1 MFCILDGT
9 PMSTKLTGL
18 SLSFIGVVVISP
30 DALVLRWVAMDHGTL
45 LLWRGLFLIA
55 GFSAVILYQYQLN
68 SLKALSRAGWFGVLS
83 GFLFAINTFCYTKS
97 IQLTSVTAAMMII
110 STAPV
115 FAALI
120 SWLLLKE
127 RINDLTAIV
136 IICTLVGIAIIAAD
150 SEGHNTITG
159 NLFALVCAV
168 SMAMNFVL
176 ARFKSAR
183 DLTPGLVFSGLFIV
197 LLAVLE
203 GADNTM
209 PETLQLGA
217 IAIIAM
223 IALPIGFTL
232 LQIAPRFISATD
244 VSLFLL
250 LEAVLAPF
258 WVWLVLSE
266 IPSVTA
272 LIGSVVIC
280 LTLSFYGYLQYL
292 KTP

>member
-1 MFCILDGT
+1 
-9 PMSTKLTGL
+9 MSTKLTGL

-45 LLWRGLFLIA
+45 LLWRGLFLFA
-55 GFSAVILYQYQLN
+55 GFSAVILYQYQLS

-127 RINDLTAIV
+127 RINYLTAIV

-203 GADNTM
+203 GADSAM

-223 IALPIGFTL
+223 VALPIGLTL
-232 LQIAPRFISATD
+232 LQIAPRYISATD

-266 IPSVTA
+266 IPSVTT

-292 KTP
+292 KTPI

>member
-1 MFCILDGT
+1 
-9 PMSTKLTGL
+9 MSTKLTGL

-45 LLWRGLFLIA
+45 LLWRGLFLFA
-55 GFSAVILYQYQLN
+55 GFSAVILYQYQLS

-127 RINDLTAIV
+127 RINYLTAIV

-203 GADNTM
+203 GADSAM

-223 IALPIGFTL
+223 VALPIGFTL
-232 LQIAPRFISATD
+232 LQIAPRYISATD

-266 IPSVTA
+266 IPSVTT

-292 KTP
+292 KTPI

>member
-1 MFCILDGT
+1 
-9 PMSTKLTGL
+9 
-18 SLSFIGVVVISP
+18 
-30 DALVLRWVAMDHGTL
+30 
-45 LLWRGLFLIA
+45 
-55 GFSAVILYQYQLN
+55 
-68 SLKALSRAGWFGVLS
+68 
-83 GFLFAINTFCYTKS
+83 
-97 IQLTSVTAAMMII
+97 
-110 STAPV
+110 
-115 FAALI
+115 
-120 SWLLLKE
+120 
-127 RINDLTAIV
+127 
-136 IICTLVGIAIIAAD
+136 VGIAIIAAD